1 MKARRPV
8 RADSKI
14 AGLNPTLD
22 EDGVLRAQTRLEF
35 ADIDNEARRPTILPR
50 RSWVTTLIIKR
61 HHEQLHHVCGTN
73 HTLSALSS
81 RFWIVSG
88 REAIREWEHACNHC
102 RRLKARAGEQI
113 MAPLPPSRVP
123 SCLRAFTKSSVDYA
137 GPFFTVQGRG
147 RVRAKRYLC
156 LFTCLATGA
165 VHLEIAYDLS
175 TDAFLNAFYRMAS
188 RRGLPEEIMSDN
200 GTNFVGADRELREL
214 VNALDQDAIRQRT
227 AEKGVRWRFNPPAA
241 PHFGGSHESLV
252 KSAKR
257 ALNTILNTDVNDE
270 ELLTSFIGAEALLN
284 SRPLTNQSA
293 HPADNT
299 PLTPNHF
306 LHWQM
311 GGEFAPRTVDEIAF
325 NPRRRWHRVQELLR
339 HFWQQWTREWLPF
352 LAARQKWRQN
362 RQNLRVGDIVLVV
375 GQNSPR
381 REWPLARVA
390 ETFDG
395 RDGKVRVARVVMG
408 QRSLIR
414 PIAKLCFLLEE

>member
-8 RADSKI
+8 CADSKI

-35 ADIDNEARRPTILPR
+35 ADIDNKARRPTIMPR

-88 REAIREWEHACNHC
+88 REAIREWERECNHC
-102 RRLKARAGEQI
+102 RRLKAHAEEQI
-113 MAPLPPSRVP
+113 MAPLPPPRVQ
-123 SCLRAFTKSSVDYA
+123 SCLRAFAKSSVDYA
-137 GPFFTVQGRG
+137 GPSFTVQSRG

-156 LFTCLATGA
+156 LFLATRTA
-165 VHLEIAYDLS
+165 HLEIAYDLS

-188 RRGLPEEIMSDN
+188 RRGLPEEITSDN

-214 VNALDQDAIRQRT
+214 VNTLDQDAIRHRT
-227 AEKGVRWRFNPPAA
+227 AEKGIRWRFNPPAA
-241 PHFGGSHESLV
+241 PHFEGSHESLV

-257 ALNTILNTDVNDE
+257 ALNAILKNADVNDE

-293 HPADNT
+293 HLADDT

-306 LHWQM
+306 FHGQM
-311 GGEFAPRTVDEIAF
+311 GGEFAPRTVDERAF
-325 NPRRRWHRVQELLR
+325 KPRRRWRRVQELLR
-339 HFWQQWTREWLPF
+339 HFWQRWTREWHPSF
-352 LAARQKWRQN
+352 AARQKWREN
-362 RQNLRVGDIVLVV
+362 RRNLRVGDIVLVV

-381 REWPLARVA
+381 GEWPLARVA
-390 ETFDG
+390 DTFDG
-395 RDGKVRVARVVMG
+395 RDGKVGVARVVMG